1 MTDNSEQQTS
11 TTPTKP
17 KKGFFGYAWR
27 TILWFLVILY
37 FALGAA
43 WLGARYCLAPY
54 LNEHKSKIENKISQ
68 VLDIPVQFGSLD
80 TDWQGLSP
88 EITLK
93 NIELG
98 EPGKDPITAES
109 LTAKLSLSSLTNLAP
124 VFESVTLNKPKVEVR
139 RLAPM
144 SFSVLGRKVNLK
156 KLMSGETETHAL
168 TTKLPSDVMLLLK
181 QKSLEI
187 KDGTILVHDQK
198 SGKTLEIKNVN
209 AAYNGS
215 SRDKQFAFTLTL
227 PPEIASPITVR
238 ALFKTPALNPSK
250 LADWDAE
257 LYAQTDFINFGEL
270 AKWMPDFSFKY
281 KGTGSG
287 SLWANFVK
295 WSPSSASFIGALSHV
310 DLQLPDLAPLR
321 LKFIKGKVS
330 GNMSDKAYGLSTE
343 NFSFELESGEK
354 LPPLDMSL
362 KLDRDGKEFTGGSF
376 KANSLVFQ
384 GMTALLPSLP
394 LPQSFKDFVAERK
407 LSGSLT
413 NVDLDWQGLPDE
425 PKHYNGKLSLHD
437 FCSFGASGKNNTQWL
452 PGFINLSADITMKDG
467 VGTTVL
473 NTKNASVAFPGMFP
487 AAAFY
492 LDNLQGTVVWNT
504 VKGLSLEFK
513 DILIDN
519 ADAAVKLNGTY
530 TNADGTPFGTA
541 DLKADVLRGNVPAV
555 WKYMPLIVG
564 NDTITWLRYGLL
576 EGKAT
581 GGQVLLKGPLHDF
594 PFKESKEHQF
604 LAAVNVEDVLLD
616 VYPNILDNPKVTAK
630 RGAIWPLF
638 EKVGGV
644 VKFEGDGMAITAD
657 RGTYKGVQLTRAQ
670 VDIPAFS
677 ADTVWLDVD
686 AAASGALP
694 GFLSYVKASPVDG
707 YTGGLFKKAE
717 GSGSGD
723 LGLQLKIPL
732 DGPGDVA
739 VSGAFTLKDNAV
751 KFNDFSIPDLTHASG
766 VVNFNEK
773 GASSSGITADCFGN
787 AVKATLNTDDK
798 GNIKVSASGTIA
810 AKALPQVIPVP
821 MLAQAADKYL
831 SGKAPFTV
839 NVTVGPK
846 VTVNVKSSLDWKAN
860 FRPRWKSPLPFLLR
874 LISISS
880 PTARLRISES

>member
-1 MTDNSEQQTS
+1 
-11 TTPTKP
+11 
-17 KKGFFGYAWR
+17 
-27 TILWFLVILY
+27 
-37 FALGAA
+37 
-43 WLGARYCLAPY
+43 
-54 LNEHKSKIENKISQ
+54 
-68 VLDIPVQFGSLD
+68 
-80 TDWQGLSP
+80 
-88 EITLK
+88 
-93 NIELG
+93 
-98 EPGKDPITAES
+98 
-109 LTAKLSLSSLTNLAP
+109 
-124 VFESVTLNKPKVEVR
+124 
-139 RLAPM
+139 
-144 SFSVLGRKVNLK
+144 
-156 KLMSGETETHAL
+156 
-168 TTKLPSDVMLLLK
+168 
-181 QKSLEI
+181 
-187 KDGTILVHDQK
+187 
-198 SGKTLEIKNVN
+198 
-209 AAYNGS
+209 
-215 SRDKQFAFTLTL
+215 
-227 PPEIASPITVR
+227 
-238 ALFKTPALNPSK
+238 
-250 LADWDAE
+250 
-257 LYAQTDFINFGEL
+257 
-270 AKWMPDFSFKY
+270 
-281 KGTGSG
+281 
-287 SLWANFVK
+287 
-295 WSPSSASFIGALSHV
+295 
-310 DLQLPDLAPLR
+310 
-321 LKFIKGKVS
+321 
-330 GNMSDKAYGLSTE
+330 
-343 NFSFELESGEK
+343 
-354 LPPLDMSL
+354 
-362 KLDRDGKEFTGGSF
+362 
-376 KANSLVFQ
+376 
-384 GMTALLPSLP
+384 
-394 LPQSFKDFVAERK
+394 
-407 LSGSLT
+407 
-413 NVDLDWQGLPDE
+413 
-425 PKHYNGKLSLHD
+425 
-437 FCSFGASGKNNTQWL
+437 
-452 PGFINLSADITMKDG
+452 MKDG

-513 DILIDN
+513 DILIEN

-751 KFNDFSIPDLTHASG
+751 KFNDFSIPDLTHTSG

-831 SGKAPFTV
+831 SGKAPLHGQRHGRSEGNRQRQEFAGWIGKQTSAPD
-839 NVTVGPK
+839 G
-846 VTVNVKSSLDWKAN
+846 KAR
-860 FRPRWKSPLPFLLR
+860 FPFC
-874 LISISS
+874 S
-880 PTARLRISES
+880 A

>member
-257 LYAQTDFINFGEL
+257 LYAQTDFISFGEL

-487 AAAFY
+487 AAAFH
-492 LDNLQGTVVWNT
+492 LDNLQGTVVWN
-504 VKGLSLEFK
+504 LSL
-513 DILIDN
+513 IHI
-519 ADAAVKLNGTY
+519 
-530 TNADGTPFGTA
+530 
-541 DLKADVLRGNVPAV
+541 
-555 WKYMPLIVG
+555 
-564 NDTITWLRYGLL
+564 
-576 EGKAT
+576 
-581 GGQVLLKGPLHDF
+581 
-594 PFKESKEHQF
+594 
-604 LAAVNVEDVLLD
+604 
-616 VYPNILDNPKVTAK
+616 
-630 RGAIWPLF
+630 
-638 EKVGGV
+638 
-644 VKFEGDGMAITAD
+644 
-657 RGTYKGVQLTRAQ
+657 
-670 VDIPAFS
+670 
-677 ADTVWLDVD
+677 
-686 AAASGALP
+686 
-694 GFLSYVKASPVDG
+694 
-707 YTGGLFKKAE
+707 
-717 GSGSGD
+717 
-723 LGLQLKIPL
+723 
-732 DGPGDVA
+732 
-739 VSGAFTLKDNAV
+739 
-751 KFNDFSIPDLTHASG
+751 
-766 VVNFNEK
+766 
-773 GASSSGITADCFGN
+773 
-787 AVKATLNTDDK
+787 
-798 GNIKVSASGTIA
+798 
-810 AKALPQVIPVP
+810 
-821 MLAQAADKYL
+821 
-831 SGKAPFTV
+831 
-839 NVTVGPK
+839 
-846 VTVNVKSSLDWKAN
+846 
-860 FRPRWKSPLPFLLR
+860 
-874 LISISS
+874 
-880 PTARLRISES
+880 

>member
-1 MTDNSEQQTS
+1 
-11 TTPTKP
+11 
-17 KKGFFGYAWR
+17 
-27 TILWFLVILY
+27 
-37 FALGAA
+37 
-43 WLGARYCLAPY
+43 
-54 LNEHKSKIENKISQ
+54 
-68 VLDIPVQFGSLD
+68 
-80 TDWQGLSP
+80 
-88 EITLK
+88 
-93 NIELG
+93 
-98 EPGKDPITAES
+98 
-109 LTAKLSLSSLTNLAP
+109 
-124 VFESVTLNKPKVEVR
+124 
-139 RLAPM
+139 
-144 SFSVLGRKVNLK
+144 
-156 KLMSGETETHAL
+156 
-168 TTKLPSDVMLLLK
+168 
-181 QKSLEI
+181 
-187 KDGTILVHDQK
+187 
-198 SGKTLEIKNVN
+198 
-209 AAYNGS
+209 
-215 SRDKQFAFTLTL
+215 
-227 PPEIASPITVR
+227 
-238 ALFKTPALNPSK
+238 
-250 LADWDAE
+250 
-257 LYAQTDFINFGEL
+257 
-270 AKWMPDFSFKY
+270 
-281 KGTGSG
+281 
-287 SLWANFVK
+287 
-295 WSPSSASFIGALSHV
+295 
-310 DLQLPDLAPLR
+310 
-321 LKFIKGKVS
+321 
-330 GNMSDKAYGLSTE
+330 
-343 NFSFELESGEK
+343 
-354 LPPLDMSL
+354 
-362 KLDRDGKEFTGGSF
+362 
-376 KANSLVFQ
+376 
-384 GMTALLPSLP
+384 
-394 LPQSFKDFVAERK
+394 
-407 LSGSLT
+407 
-413 NVDLDWQGLPDE
+413 
-425 PKHYNGKLSLHD
+425 
-437 FCSFGASGKNNTQWL
+437 
-452 PGFINLSADITMKDG
+452 MKDG

-513 DILIDN
+513 DILIEN

-657 RGTYKGVQLTRAQ
+657 RGTYKGVQLTRAM

-846 VTVNVKSSLDWKAN
+846 VTVNVKSSLAGLESKLPPPMEKPA
-860 FRPRWKSPLPFLLR
+860 SLSAPLDLNIVHR
-874 LISISS
+874 LQDYGSQNHDRRI
-880 PTARLRISES
+880 AELRIHSAE